1 MKCPDKP
8 PVKVPL
14 FSHQVEGWKKAIQEM
29 VFGGG
34 GYGLLY
40 EMGCGKRSQR

>member
-1 MKCPDKP
+1 MKIDKP

-14 FSHQVEGWKKAIQEM
+14 FDHQRDGWQRAIQEM

-34 GYGLLY
+34 G
-40 EMGCGKRSQR
+40 